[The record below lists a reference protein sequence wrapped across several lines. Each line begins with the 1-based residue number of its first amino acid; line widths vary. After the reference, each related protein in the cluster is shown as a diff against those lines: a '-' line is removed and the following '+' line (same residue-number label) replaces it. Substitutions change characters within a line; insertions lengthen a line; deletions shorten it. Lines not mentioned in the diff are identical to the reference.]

1 MINSQHYAH
10 HVALVGMIH
19 LLSLSESIEQLTQN
33 TLWQTAL
40 ILNLLLT
47 SLLLFSTWSRK
58 TTQETPMK
66 KVTEY
71 RLSAYA

>member
-58 TTQETPMK
+58 DYTGDSHEENDRIPT
-66 KVTEY
+66 
-71 RLSAYA
+71 